1 MIYSVNLKKG
11 VKNLLYNCANIS
23 KNETLII
30 ILEDPALGW
39 YKKDIAVAVLI
50 EAEET
55 GIKTTILEV
64 DGPQNDSKN
73 KLTETINDFD
83 CTIFFA
89 RIGDQD
95 RFDTSSFKTK
105 RVMSY
110 ARSAENLASKFG
122 CTHHQS
128 LLEFKKAI
136 NTIFAKGGNI
146 QITCPLGTHF
156 SGEINKSNIEENLD
170 VGVLRFPMLVPTPIS
185 ANAFSGKVVLS
196 KYLTPTGSKVYEPAS
211 IALSEDVLAIV
222 EKGKISHFEGDKE
235 TVK

>member
-1 MIYSVNLKKG
+1 
-11 VKNLLYNCANIS
+11 
-23 KNETLII
+23 
-30 ILEDPALGW
+30 
-39 YKKDIAVAVLI
+39 
-50 EAEET
+50 
-55 GIKTTILEV
+55 
-64 DGPQNDSKN
+64 
-73 KLTETINDFD
+73 
-83 CTIFFA
+83 
-89 RIGDQD
+89 
-95 RFDTSSFKTK
+95 
-105 RVMSY
+105 MSY

-235 TVK
+235 TVKKIQNHYENISKMFEIEKYNIDSWP